1 MIKVRQI
8 SIKSNDFKNIKRVY
22 NTVFPQNELLPLS
35 LLKMRAKA
43 GKAEFC
49 SIYNEGGKWV
59 GFFYTV
65 YNKRIAYIFFL
76 AIDPHYHGQG
86 LGSATLT
93 AIKERYAG
101 KQITLSAERP
111 DPQAAN
117 NEQRLRR
124 HRFYAKNGFVKT
136 GLYTVEKG
144 NEKFDLLST
153 QSNVNPQL
161 YQQLMDSYLTKHRRH
176 YLPYKI
182 VKE

>member
-1 MIKVRQI
+1 MIEVRQI
-8 SIKSNDFKNIKRVY
+8 STKSNDFKNIKRVY

-49 SIYNEGGKWV
+49 SIYNEEGKWV

-93 AIKERYAG
+93 AIKERYAE
-101 KQITLSAERP
+101 KRITLSAERP
-111 DPQAAN
+111 DPQAPITN
-117 NEQRLRR
+117 SDSDDIVFTLKMVLSKRVFIPLKRIM
-124 HRFYAKNGFVKT
+124 KN
-136 GLYTVEKG
+136 LI
-144 NEKFDLLST
+144 S
-153 QSNVNPQL
+153 
-161 YQQLMDSYLTKHRRH
+161 
-176 YLPYKI
+176 
-182 VKE
+182 